1 MVQRQTIWL
10 NAAHITGMSNVL
22 ADQQSRI
29 LHNDRTEWILQNDI
43 SVKILDLLGKCYLDL
58 FTFRS
63 NNQLPICVSWHHD
76 PWASF
81 IDAFSLSWT
90 DKICYDFSPLI

>member
-10 NAAHITGMSNVL
+10 NAAHITGTSNVL

-43 SVKILDLLGKCYLDL
+43 SVKILDLLGKCDLD
-58 FTFRS
+58 
-63 NNQLPICVSWHHD
+63 
-76 PWASF
+76 
-81 IDAFSLSWT
+81 
-90 DKICYDFSPLI
+90 